1 MNYISLI
8 EELKK
13 RGSVPGLDAIEG
25 LLEELGHPEDNLKI
39 VHIAGTNGK
48 GSIFAYL
55 SSILIAAGFKVGR
68 YISPTISC
76 YEERFQINGEYII
89 KDKLARLYNIV
100 EEAMKREEEKT
111 GLKPTLFEVETAISF
126 LYFKEEKVDY
136 ALIEVG
142 MGGRMDAT
150 NVIRHPELTVISSIS
165 YDHQAFLGDTLEEIA
180 WQKAGIIK
188 ESCPVV
194 LSENSDEVCKVIEQ
208 EATKKKVKC
217 IEIKPTDYEVL
228 SETPYGS
235 TFLWKEQRYETKLP
249 GRHQVSNAVTA
260 LAASEY
266 LFRKD
271 YEKNNAR
278 KAIAKK
284 LDEMNVKSAQQGGII
299 RTCWPGRLEVLK
311 KEPLFYRDGAHNPD
325 GAKKL
330 AAFLQKYFTNKK
342 IIYIMGVL
350 KDKEYK
356 KMLRYLMPMAKEVY
370 VFKPK
375 NERGLSAQ
383 ILADTIKEVADV
395 SVTIE
400 SDVNAAVFRNICLL
414 IQIFFGHWIPLSR
427 MMYLWL
433 VDPFLLWKKW
443 RIYCENRK
451 VRI

>member
-76 YEERFQINGEYII
+76 YEERFQINGEYIT

-188 ESCPVV
+188 ESCPFV

-278 KAIAKK
+278 KAIDKK

-299 RTCWPGRLEVLK
+299 RTCWPGRLEILK

-400 SDVNAAVFRNICLL
+400 SDVNAAVFRALDTAKPDDVLVAC
-414 IQIFFGHWIPLSR
+414 GSLSF
-427 MMYLWL
+427 MEEMEDIL
-433 VDPFLLWKKW
+433 
-443 RIYCENRK
+443 
-451 VRI
+451 

>member
-25 LLEELGHPEDNLKI
+25 LLEELGHPEDNLKV

-76 YEERFQINGEYII
+76 YEERFQINGEYIT
-89 KDKLARLYNIV
+89 KDELARLYNIV

-278 KAIAKK
+278 KAIAEE

-311 KEPLFYRDGAHNPD
+311 KVPLFYRDGAHNPD

-400 SDVNAAVFRNICLL
+400 SDVNAAVFRALDTAKPDDVLVAC
-414 IQIFFGHWIPLSR
+414 GSLSF
-427 MMYLWL
+427 MEEMEDIL
-433 VDPFLLWKKW
+433 
-443 RIYCENRK
+443 
-451 VRI
+451 

>member
-76 YEERFQINGEYII
+76 YEERFQINGEYIT

-126 LYFKEEKVDY
+126 LYFKEEEVDY

-165 YDHQAFLGDTLEEIA
+165 YDHQVFLGDTLEEIA

-400 SDVNAAVFRNICLL
+400 SDVNAAVFRALDTAKPDDVLVAC
-414 IQIFFGHWIPLSR
+414 GSLSF
-427 MMYLWL
+427 MEEMEDIL
-433 VDPFLLWKKW
+433 
-443 RIYCENRK
+443 
-451 VRI
+451 

>member
-25 LLEELGHPEDNLKI
+25 LLEELGHPENNLKI

-76 YEERFQINGEYII
+76 YEERFQINGEYIT

-165 YDHQAFLGDTLEEIA
+165 YDHQAFLGDTLEEIS

-208 EATKKKVKC
+208 EAKKKRVKC
-217 IEIKPTDYEVL
+217 IEIEPTDYEVL

-400 SDVNAAVFRNICLL
+400 SDVNAAVFRALDTAKPDDVLVAC
-414 IQIFFGHWIPLSR
+414 GSLSF
-427 MMYLWL
+427 MEEMEDIL
-433 VDPFLLWKKW
+433 
-443 RIYCENRK
+443 
-451 VRI
+451 

>member
-25 LLEELGHPEDNLKI
+25 LLEELGHPEDNLKV

-400 SDVNAAVFRNICLL
+400 SDVNAAVFRALDTAKSDDVLVAC
-414 IQIFFGHWIPLSR
+414 GSLSF
-427 MMYLWL
+427 MEEMEDIL
-433 VDPFLLWKKW
+433 
-443 RIYCENRK
+443 
-451 VRI
+451 

>member
-25 LLEELGHPEDNLKI
+25 LLEELGHPEDNLKV

-76 YEERFQINGEYII
+76 YEERFQINGEYIT
-89 KDKLARLYNIV
+89 KDELARLYNIV

-278 KAIAKK
+278 KAIAEE

-311 KEPLFYRDGAHNPD
+311 KEPLVYRDGAHNPD

-400 SDVNAAVFRNICLL
+400 SDVNAAVFRALDTAKPDDVLVAC
-414 IQIFFGHWIPLSR
+414 GSLSF
-427 MMYLWL
+427 MEEMEDIL
-433 VDPFLLWKKW
+433 
-443 RIYCENRK
+443 
-451 VRI
+451 

>member
-1 MNYISLI
+1 M
-8 EELKK
+8 
-13 RGSVPGLDAIEG
+13 
-25 LLEELGHPEDNLKI
+25 LEELGHPEDNLKI

-76 YEERFQINGEYII
+76 YEERFQINGEYIT

-126 LYFKEEKVDY
+126 LYFKEEIVDY

-150 NVIRHPELTVISSIS
+150 NVIRYPELTVISSIS

-208 EATKKKVKC
+208 EAKKKKVKC

-400 SDVNAAVFRNICLL
+400 SDVNAAVFRALDTAKPDDVLVAC
-414 IQIFFGHWIPLSR
+414 GSLSF
-427 MMYLWL
+427 MEEMEDIL
-433 VDPFLLWKKW
+433 
-443 RIYCENRK
+443 
-451 VRI
+451 

>member
-76 YEERFQINGEYII
+76 YEERFQINGKYIT

-126 LYFKEEKVDY
+126 LYFKEEEVDY

-180 WQKAGIIK
+180 WQKSGIIK

-194 LSENSDEVCKVIEQ
+194 LSENLDEVCKVIEQ

-400 SDVNAAVFRNICLL
+400 SDVNAAVFRALDTAKSDDVLVAC
-414 IQIFFGHWIPLSR
+414 GSLSF
-427 MMYLWL
+427 MEEMEDIL
-433 VDPFLLWKKW
+433 
-443 RIYCENRK
+443 
-451 VRI
+451 

>member
-76 YEERFQINGEYII
+76 YEERFQINGKYIT

-126 LYFKEEKVDY
+126 LYFKEEEVDY

-165 YDHQAFLGDTLEEIA
+165 YDHQAFLGDTLEEIS

-208 EATKKKVKC
+208 EAKKKKVKC
-217 IEIKPTDYEVL
+217 IEIEPTDYEVL

-266 LFRKD
+266 LFHKD

-383 ILADTIKEVADV
+383 ILADTIKEVADI

-400 SDVNAAVFRNICLL
+400 SDVNAAVFRALDTAKPDDVLVAC
-414 IQIFFGHWIPLSR
+414 GSLSF
-427 MMYLWL
+427 MEEMEDIL
-433 VDPFLLWKKW
+433 
-443 RIYCENRK
+443 
-451 VRI
+451 

>member
-76 YEERFQINGEYII
+76 YEERFQINGKYIT

-100 EEAMKREEEKT
+100 EEAMRREEEKT

-126 LYFKEEKVDY
+126 LYFKEEEVDY

-165 YDHQAFLGDTLEEIA
+165 YDHQAFLGDTLEEIS

-208 EATKKKVKC
+208 EAKKKRVKC
-217 IEIKPTDYEVL
+217 IEIEPTDYEVL

-266 LFRKD
+266 LFHKD

-400 SDVNAAVFRNICLL
+400 SDVNAAVFRALDTAKPEDVLVAC
-414 IQIFFGHWIPLSR
+414 GSLSF
-427 MMYLWL
+427 MEEMEDIL
-433 VDPFLLWKKW
+433 
-443 RIYCENRK
+443 
-451 VRI
+451 

>member
-76 YEERFQINGEYII
+76 YEERFQINGKYIT

-100 EEAMKREEEKT
+100 EEAMKGEEEKT

-208 EATKKKVKC
+208 EVTKKKVKC

-395 SVTIE
+395 SVMIE
-400 SDVNAAVFRNICLL
+400 SDVNAAVFRALDTAKPDDVLVAC
-414 IQIFFGHWIPLSR
+414 GSLSF
-427 MMYLWL
+427 MEEMEDIL
-433 VDPFLLWKKW
+433 
-443 RIYCENRK
+443 
-451 VRI
+451 

>member
-1 MNYISLI
+1 M
-8 EELKK
+8 
-13 RGSVPGLDAIEG
+13 
-25 LLEELGHPEDNLKI
+25 LEELGHPEDNLKI

-400 SDVNAAVFRNICLL
+400 SDVNAAVFRALDTAKPDDVLVAC
-414 IQIFFGHWIPLSR
+414 GSLSF
-427 MMYLWL
+427 MEEMEDIL
-433 VDPFLLWKKW
+433 
-443 RIYCENRK
+443 
-451 VRI
+451 

>member
-25 LLEELGHPEDNLKI
+25 LLEELGHPEDKLKI

-76 YEERFQINGEYII
+76 YEERFQINGEYIT

-342 IIYIMGVL
+342 IIYILGVL

-400 SDVNAAVFRNICLL
+400 SDVNAAVFRALDTAKPDDVLVAC
-414 IQIFFGHWIPLSR
+414 GSLSF
-427 MMYLWL
+427 MEEMEDIL
-433 VDPFLLWKKW
+433 
-443 RIYCENRK
+443 
-451 VRI
+451 

>member
-76 YEERFQINGEYII
+76 YEERFQINGEYIT

-188 ESCPVV
+188 DSCPVV

-400 SDVNAAVFRNICLL
+400 SDVNAAVFRALDTAKPDDVLVAC
-414 IQIFFGHWIPLSR
+414 GSLSF
-427 MMYLWL
+427 MEEMEDIL
-433 VDPFLLWKKW
+433 
-443 RIYCENRK
+443 
-451 VRI
+451 

>member
-13 RGSVPGLDAIEG
+13 RGSVLGLDAIEG

-76 YEERFQINGEYII
+76 YEERFQINGKYIT
-89 KDKLARLYNIV
+89 KDKLVRLYNIV

-126 LYFKEEKVDY
+126 LYFKEEEVDY

-165 YDHQAFLGDTLEEIA
+165 YDHQAFLGDTLEEIS

-208 EATKKKVKC
+208 EAKKKKVKC
-217 IEIKPTDYEVL
+217 IEIEPTDYEVL

-266 LFRKD
+266 LFHKD

-278 KAIAKK
+278 KAIDKK

-383 ILADTIKEVADV
+383 ILADTIKEVANV

-400 SDVNAAVFRNICLL
+400 SDVNAAVFRALDTAKPDDVLVAC
-414 IQIFFGHWIPLSR
+414 GSLSF
-427 MMYLWL
+427 MEEMEDIL
-433 VDPFLLWKKW
+433 
-443 RIYCENRK
+443 
-451 VRI
+451 

>member
-25 LLEELGHPEDNLKI
+25 LLEELGHPEDNLKV

-76 YEERFQINGEYII
+76 YEERFQINGEYIT
-89 KDKLARLYNIV
+89 KDELARLYNIV

-278 KAIAKK
+278 KAIAEE

-311 KEPLFYRDGAHNPD
+311 KPLFYRDGAHNPD

-400 SDVNAAVFRNICLL
+400 SDVNAAVFRALDTAKPDDVLVAC
-414 IQIFFGHWIPLSR
+414 GSLSF
-427 MMYLWL
+427 MEEMEDIL
-433 VDPFLLWKKW
+433 
-443 RIYCENRK
+443 
-451 VRI
+451 

>member
-25 LLEELGHPEDNLKI
+25 LLEELGHPEDNLKV

-76 YEERFQINGEYII
+76 YEERFQINGEYIT

-370 VFKPK
+370 VFKPN

-400 SDVNAAVFRNICLL
+400 SDVNAAVFRALDTAKPDDVLVAC
-414 IQIFFGHWIPLSR
+414 GSLSF
-427 MMYLWL
+427 MEEMEDIL
-433 VDPFLLWKKW
+433 
-443 RIYCENRK
+443 
-451 VRI
+451 

>member
-76 YEERFQINGEYII
+76 YEERFQINGEYIT

-194 LSENSDEVCKVIEQ
+194 LSENSDEVCKVMEQ

-266 LFRKD
+266 LFHKD

-400 SDVNAAVFRNICLL
+400 SDVNAAVFRALDTAKPDDVLVAC
-414 IQIFFGHWIPLSR
+414 GSLSF
-427 MMYLWL
+427 MEEMEDIL
-433 VDPFLLWKKW
+433 
-443 RIYCENRK
+443 
-451 VRI
+451 

>member
-25 LLEELGHPEDNLKI
+25 LLEELGHPEDNLKV

-76 YEERFQINGEYII
+76 YEERFQINGEYIT
-89 KDKLARLYNIV
+89 KDELARLYNIV

-278 KAIAKK
+278 KAIAEE

-400 SDVNAAVFRNICLL
+400 SDVNAAVFWALDTAKPDDVLVAC
-414 IQIFFGHWIPLSR
+414 GSLSF
-427 MMYLWL
+427 MEEMEDIL
-433 VDPFLLWKKW
+433 
-443 RIYCENRK
+443 
-451 VRI
+451 

>member
-25 LLEELGHPEDNLKI
+25 LLEELGHPEDNLKV

-194 LSENSDEVCKVIEQ
+194 LSENLDEVCKVIEQ

-278 KAIAKK
+278 KDIAKK

-400 SDVNAAVFRNICLL
+400 SDVNAAVFRALDTAKSDDVLVAC
-414 IQIFFGHWIPLSR
+414 GSLSF
-427 MMYLWL
+427 MEEMEDIL
-433 VDPFLLWKKW
+433 
-443 RIYCENRK
+443 
-451 VRI
+451 

>member
-25 LLEELGHPEDNLKI
+25 LLEELGHPEDNLKV

-76 YEERFQINGEYII
+76 HEERFQINGEYIT
-89 KDKLARLYNIV
+89 KDELARLYNIV

-278 KAIAKK
+278 KAIAEE

-400 SDVNAAVFRNICLL
+400 SDVNAAVFRALDTAKPDDVLVAC
-414 IQIFFGHWIPLSR
+414 GSLSF
-427 MMYLWL
+427 MEEMEDIL
-433 VDPFLLWKKW
+433 
-443 RIYCENRK
+443 
-451 VRI
+451 

>member
-400 SDVNAAVFRNICLL
+400 SDVNAAVFRALDTAKPDDVLVAC
-414 IQIFFGHWIPLSR
+414 GSLSF
-427 MMYLWL
+427 MEEMEDIL
-433 VDPFLLWKKW
+433 
-443 RIYCENRK
+443 
-451 VRI
+451 

>member
-76 YEERFQINGEYII
+76 YEERFQINGKYIT

-126 LYFKEEKVDY
+126 LYFKEEEVDY

-180 WQKAGIIK
+180 WQKSGIIK

-194 LSENSDEVCKVIEQ
+194 LSENLDEVCKVIEQ

-400 SDVNAAVFRNICLL
+400 SDVNAAVFRALDTAKPDDVLVAC
-414 IQIFFGHWIPLSR
+414 GSLSF
-427 MMYLWL
+427 MEEMEDIL
-433 VDPFLLWKKW
+433 
-443 RIYCENRK
+443 
-451 VRI
+451 

>member
-76 YEERFQINGEYII
+76 YEERFQINGKYIT

-150 NVIRHPELTVISSIS
+150 NVIRYPELTVISSIS

-208 EATKKKVKC
+208 EAKKKKVKC

-400 SDVNAAVFRNICLL
+400 SDVNAAVFRALDTAKPDDVLVAC
-414 IQIFFGHWIPLSR
+414 GSLSF
-427 MMYLWL
+427 MEEMEDIL
-433 VDPFLLWKKW
+433 
-443 RIYCENRK
+443 
-451 VRI
+451 

>member
-188 ESCPVV
+188 ESCPVI

-217 IEIKPTDYEVL
+217 IEIEPTDYEVL
-228 SETPYGS
+228 SETPYVS

-400 SDVNAAVFRNICLL
+400 SDVNAAVFRALDTAKPDDVLVAC
-414 IQIFFGHWIPLSR
+414 GSLSF
-427 MMYLWL
+427 MEEMEDIL
-433 VDPFLLWKKW
+433 
-443 RIYCENRK
+443 
-451 VRI
+451 

>member
-25 LLEELGHPEDNLKI
+25 LLEELGHPEDNLKV

-194 LSENSDEVCKVIEQ
+194 LSENLDEVCKVIEQ

-383 ILADTIKEVADV
+383 ILADTIKEVEDV

-400 SDVNAAVFRNICLL
+400 SDVNAAVFRALDTAKSDDVLVAC
-414 IQIFFGHWIPLSR
+414 GSLSF
-427 MMYLWL
+427 MEEMEDIL
-433 VDPFLLWKKW
+433 
-443 RIYCENRK
+443 
-451 VRI
+451 

>member
-76 YEERFQINGEYII
+76 YEERFQINGKYIT

-126 LYFKEEKVDY
+126 LYFKEEEVDY

-217 IEIKPTDYEVL
+217 VEIKPTDYEVL

-400 SDVNAAVFRNICLL
+400 SDVNAAVFRALDTAKPDDVLVAC
-414 IQIFFGHWIPLSR
+414 GSLSF
-427 MMYLWL
+427 MEEMEDIL
-433 VDPFLLWKKW
+433 
-443 RIYCENRK
+443 
-451 VRI
+451 

>member
-25 LLEELGHPEDNLKI
+25 LLEELGHPEDNLKV

-76 YEERFQINGEYII
+76 YEERFQINGKYIT

-126 LYFKEEKVDY
+126 LYFKEEEVDY

-165 YDHQAFLGDTLEEIA
+165 YDHQAFLGDTLEEIS

-208 EATKKKVKC
+208 EAKKKRVKC
-217 IEIKPTDYEVL
+217 IEIEPTDYEVL

-266 LFRKD
+266 LFHKD

-400 SDVNAAVFRNICLL
+400 SDVNAAVFRALDTAKPDDVLVAC
-414 IQIFFGHWIPLSR
+414 GSLSF
-427 MMYLWL
+427 MEEMEDIL
-433 VDPFLLWKKW
+433 
-443 RIYCENRK
+443 
-451 VRI
+451 

>member
-1 MNYISLI
+1 MNYIFLI

-76 YEERFQINGEYII
+76 YEERFQINGKYIT

-126 LYFKEEKVDY
+126 LYFKEEEVDY

-165 YDHQAFLGDTLEEIA
+165 YDHQVFLGDTLEEIS

-208 EATKKKVKC
+208 EAKKKKVKC
-217 IEIKPTDYEVL
+217 IEIEPTDYEVL

-266 LFRKD
+266 LFHKD

-278 KAIAKK
+278 KAIDKK

-400 SDVNAAVFRNICLL
+400 SDVNAAVFRALDTAKPDDVLVAC
-414 IQIFFGHWIPLSR
+414 GSLSF
-427 MMYLWL
+427 MEEMEDIL
-433 VDPFLLWKKW
+433 
-443 RIYCENRK
+443 
-451 VRI
+451 

>member
-25 LLEELGHPEDNLKI
+25 LLEELGHPENNLKI

-76 YEERFQINGEYII
+76 YEERFQINGKYIT

-126 LYFKEEKVDY
+126 LYFKEEEVDY

-165 YDHQAFLGDTLEEIA
+165 YDHQAFLGDTLEEIS

-194 LSENSDEVCKVIEQ
+194 LSENSDDVCKVIEQ
-208 EATKKKVKC
+208 EAKKKRVKC
-217 IEIKPTDYEVL
+217 IEIEPTDYEVL

-266 LFRKD
+266 LFHKD

-370 VFKPK
+370 VFKPN

-400 SDVNAAVFRNICLL
+400 SDVNAAVFRALDTAKPDDVLVAC
-414 IQIFFGHWIPLSR
+414 GSLSF
-427 MMYLWL
+427 MEEMEDIL
-433 VDPFLLWKKW
+433 
-443 RIYCENRK
+443 
-451 VRI
+451 

>member
-76 YEERFQINGEYII
+76 YEERFQIHGEYIT

-370 VFKPK
+370 VFKPN

-400 SDVNAAVFRNICLL
+400 SDVNAAVFRALDTAKPDDVLVAC
-414 IQIFFGHWIPLSR
+414 GSLSF
-427 MMYLWL
+427 MEEMEDIL
-433 VDPFLLWKKW
+433 
-443 RIYCENRK
+443 
-451 VRI
+451 

>member
-76 YEERFQINGEYII
+76 YEERFQINGEYIT

-165 YDHQAFLGDTLEEIA
+165 YDHQVFLGDTLEEIA

-208 EATKKKVKC
+208 EATKKKVKY

-356 KMLRYLMPMAKEVY
+356 KMLQYLMPMAKEVY

-400 SDVNAAVFRNICLL
+400 SDVNAAVFRALDTAKPDDVLVAC
-414 IQIFFGHWIPLSR
+414 GSLSF
-427 MMYLWL
+427 MEEMEDIL
-433 VDPFLLWKKW
+433 
-443 RIYCENRK
+443 
-451 VRI
+451 

>member
-25 LLEELGHPEDNLKI
+25 LLEELGHPEDKLKI

-278 KAIAKK
+278 KAIAEE

-400 SDVNAAVFRNICLL
+400 SDVNAAVFRALDTAKPDDVLVAC
-414 IQIFFGHWIPLSR
+414 GSLSF
-427 MMYLWL
+427 MEEMEDIL
-433 VDPFLLWKKW
+433 
-443 RIYCENRK
+443 
-451 VRI
+451 

>member
-25 LLEELGHPEDNLKI
+25 LLEELGHPEDNLKV

-76 YEERFQINGEYII
+76 YEERFQINGEYIT
-89 KDKLARLYNIV
+89 KDELARLYNIV

-235 TFLWKEQRYETKLP
+235 TILWKEQRYETKLP

-278 KAIAKK
+278 KAIAEE

-400 SDVNAAVFRNICLL
+400 SDVNAAVFRALDTAKPDDVLVAC
-414 IQIFFGHWIPLSR
+414 GSLSF
-427 MMYLWL
+427 MEEMEDIL
-433 VDPFLLWKKW
+433 
-443 RIYCENRK
+443 
-451 VRI
+451 

>member
-25 LLEELGHPEDNLKI
+25 LLEELGHPEDNLKV

-76 YEERFQINGEYII
+76 YEERFQINGEYIT
-89 KDKLARLYNIV
+89 KDELARLYNIV

-165 YDHQAFLGDTLEEIA
+165 YDHQAFLGDALEEIA

-278 KAIAKK
+278 KAIAEE

-400 SDVNAAVFRNICLL
+400 SDVNAAVFRALDTAKPDDVLVAC
-414 IQIFFGHWIPLSR
+414 GSLSF
-427 MMYLWL
+427 MEEMEDIL
-433 VDPFLLWKKW
+433 
-443 RIYCENRK
+443 
-451 VRI
+451 

>member
-1 MNYISLI
+1 MF
-8 EELKK
+8 
-13 RGSVPGLDAIEG
+13 RDFDAIEG

-400 SDVNAAVFRNICLL
+400 SDVNAAVFRALDTAKPDDVLVAC
-414 IQIFFGHWIPLSR
+414 GSLSF
-427 MMYLWL
+427 MEEMEDIL
-433 VDPFLLWKKW
+433 
-443 RIYCENRK
+443 
-451 VRI
+451 

>member
-284 LDEMNVKSAQQGGII
+284 LDEMKVKSAQQGGII

-400 SDVNAAVFRNICLL
+400 SDVNAAVFRALDTAKPDDVLVAC
-414 IQIFFGHWIPLSR
+414 GSLSF
-427 MMYLWL
+427 MEEMEDIL
-433 VDPFLLWKKW
+433 
-443 RIYCENRK
+443 
-451 VRI
+451 

>member
-13 RGSVPGLDAIEG
+13 RGSVLGLDAIEG

-76 YEERFQINGEYII
+76 YEERFQINGKYIT

-126 LYFKEEKVDY
+126 LYFKEEEVDY

-165 YDHQAFLGDTLEEIA
+165 YDHQAFLGDTLEEIS

-208 EATKKKVKC
+208 EAKKKKVKC
-217 IEIKPTDYEVL
+217 IEIEPTDYEVL

-266 LFRKD
+266 LFHKD

-400 SDVNAAVFRNICLL
+400 SDVNAAVFRALDTAKPDDVLVAC
-414 IQIFFGHWIPLSR
+414 GSLSF
-427 MMYLWL
+427 MEEMEDIL
-433 VDPFLLWKKW
+433 
-443 RIYCENRK
+443 
-451 VRI
+451 